1 MQLAARRCNFILNLA
16 IGLAVFH
23 RGGNRKSFRA
33 ARAFR
38 DEIEELRHPDRPG
51 DARAFLLQIEIGRPK
66 SAVGIRGSHH
76 PITGQRF
83 RSRLLRCHQY
93 DEKSYEQEE
102 RNRNSGDNR
111 KLKTMTRL
119 TFRVHGKSIL
129 LTVISWRI
137 SPDATAVNRSE
148 IILDTEEIKLPA
160 AA

>member
-1 MQLAARRCNFILNLA
+1 MQLAAPQYNFILNFA

-51 DARAFLLQIEIGRPK
+51 NARAFLLQIEIGRPK
-66 SAVGIRGSHH
+66 STVGIRGSHH

-93 DEKSYEQEE
+93 DEKSYKQEK
-102 RNRNSGDNR
+102 RYRNSGDNR

-119 TFRVHGKSIL
+119 TFGVHEKSIL
-129 LTVISWRI
+129 LNVICWRT
-137 SPDATAVNRSE
+137 SPDATVVHRVRNYSRHRR
-148 IILDTEEIKLPA
+148 D
-160 AA
+160 